1 MWLQIVLI
9 AVLLIALCFVAGT
22 HAMAGA
28 SGEAG
33 TQRERERDR
42 APQNARRASKF
53 VELTK
58 IVMKLS
64 VIKDNRSVVC

>member
-33 TQRERERDR
+33 TERERERKSGIERPKMYDV
-42 APQNARRASKF
+42 QVN
-53 VELTK
+53 LW
-58 IVMKLS
+58 
-64 VIKDNRSVVC
+64 N